1 MHMHMHMHMHT
12 TSSYA
17 YSSSMHIY
25 YINIRRNK
33 YIILCTSSYITIK
46 SRTRVHK
53 ILASMDSMHYLVRR
67 NS

>member
-1 MHMHMHMHMHT
+1 MHT
-12 TSSYA
+12 LVVC
-17 YSSSMHIY
+17 IY
-25 YINIRRNK
+25 IIRAINIRRNK